1 MNIFIQNGPGTQID
15 YRTTAEGKEQRD
27 GVVRGTEERAHKNAG
42 GTGTNQEESQ
52 ESGTPIIHF
61 SNNRKT
67 KKKKQKQKK
76 TGFFN
81 INEITVSQD
90 LYPLRM

>member
-1 MNIFIQNGPGTQID
+1 MSIFFIQNGSGTQVD
-15 YRTTAEGKEQRD
+15 YRTTVEGKEQRD
-27 GVVRGTEERAHKNAG
+27 GVVRGIEERAHKNAD
-42 GTGTNQEESQ
+42 GTGANQEESQ

-61 SNNRKT
+61 SKNRKT
-67 KKKKQKQKK
+67 KKK

-81 INEITVSQD
+81 INEITVSQA